1 MSWRRF
7 FRRWREDAE
16 VQREID
22 SYLEEETAEN
32 MARGM
37 SFNEAQRQARVKLG
51 NRQLV
56 RERLWQQ
63 NMVVLIDGLWR
74 DLRYA
79 LRTLWRAPGFA
90 VLAMLVMALG
100 IGANVAL
107 FTIVRA
113 VLLNPLP
120 FTEPSR
126 LVKLYEYSSDRFP
139 YNDVA
144 GGVFTAWQKENHS
157 FADLAL
163 LDSGLAFSLSE
174 GGGQLPEKVNFGV
187 CTWNLFPLLGI
198 EPALGR
204 SFTASDDQPG
214 ANATV
219 MLTWGLWKR
228 RFGGDRSVVGQT
240 IELDA
245 KPYTVIGVLPAW
257 FTYPIQS
264 VQLWTPIYHLIPQG
278 EMSAIDDHDWE
289 AIGRLKPGVSEVKA
303 TADLSVIVRRL
314 HDQHLDD
321 PFISTAANSM
331 PLLED
336 LVGEFKIPLYLLLA
350 ATTCLL
356 LIACLNTAAL
366 MVSREAMRRKELA
379 IRAALGGGGWRL
391 LREHMTESLVLSAI
405 SGAAGLLVAYVA
417 IQWFVRARQDMS
429 RVEAI
434 HLDGTAIAFTVG
446 LTLLCTICA
455 GFASILSFRGGQ
467 IARSL
472 AAYSRSQS
480 DGRGRARL
488 RKWLVTFEVGVTVV
502 LLVGTGLLLKSYAQL
517 RSSNLGCVTQ
527 NVLTMQLSLPD
538 EKYSQPL
545 QREQFFAHLLEDVRA
560 LPGLKAA
567 GLVRTVPGQGRG
579 GDAGFAIAEHP
590 PLPPGK
596 AQNAVV
602 RWADPEYFHA
612 LGIPL
617 LRGAPF
623 EASKRLAE
631 ANEVVITHSFAQKYF
646 GAEDPIGKHLITM
659 GLHRFEIVGVVGDTR
674 YKVSRP
680 PEPMM
685 YFSIYS
691 GNFGSSALVVRSAGD
706 VTQMALPIQKIVQ
719 QLDPRL
725 AVMDI
730 LTMDQVV
737 GRSIRDTSFDAGLL
751 LIFAVV
757 SLLLAAVGLFGVL
770 SFIAAQRMQEIGI
783 RMALGA
789 ERGRVLGQVMLDG
802 LKPAFIGLVVGL
814 MGSVAGVRLLRSM
827 LYATRPLDPTVFLL
841 VSVVLLAVAGAA
853 CTIPAWHASR
863 LDPMQALRTE

>member
-7 FRRWREDAE
+7 FRRRREDAD
-16 VQREID
+16 VQSEIE
-22 SYLEEETAEN
+22 SYLQEEAAEN

-37 SFNEAQRQARVKLG
+37 SFDEAQRLARIKLG
-51 NRQLV
+51 NRQIV

-63 NMVVLIDGLWR
+63 NTVLVIDGLWR

-79 LRTLWRAPGFA
+79 LRTLSRAPGFSSLA
-90 VLAMLVMALG
+90 VLVMALG

-144 GGVFTAWQKENHS
+144 GGVFAAWQKDNHS

-187 CTWNLFPLLGI
+187 CTWNLFPLLGV

-204 SFTASDDQPG
+204 SFAASDDRPS

-228 RFGGDRSVVGQT
+228 RFGGDRSVLGQT

-257 FTYPIQS
+257 FTYPVQT
-264 VQLWTPIYHLIPQG
+264 VQLWTPIHHLIPEG
-278 EMSAIDDHDWE
+278 EMNAIDDHDWE
-289 AIGRLKPGVSEVKA
+289 AIGRLKPGVNEATA

-314 HDQHLDD
+314 HNQHLDD

-331 PLLED
+331 PLLQD
-336 LVGEFKIPLYLLLA
+336 LVGEFKMPLYLLLA

-379 IRAALGGGGWRL
+379 IRAALGGGSWRL

-405 SGAAGLLVAYVA
+405 SGAAGLLVAYAA

-434 HLDGTAIAFTVG
+434 HLDGTAVAFTVG
-446 LTLLCTICA
+446 LTLLCAVCA
-455 GFASILSFRGGQ
+455 GFASVLSFRGGQ
-467 IARSL
+467 ITRSL

-480 DGRGRARL
+480 DGRGRVRL

-545 QREQFFAHLLEDVRA
+545 QREQFFAHLLDDVRA

-567 GLVRTVPGQGRG
+567 GLVRTVPGEGRG

-590 PLPPGK
+590 PLPSGK

-602 RWADPEYFHA
+602 RWADPEYFRA
-612 LGIPL
+612 MGIPL
-617 LRGAPF
+617 LRGASF
-623 EASKRLAE
+623 DATKRLAE

-659 GLHRFEIVGVVGDTR
+659 GQHRFEIVGVVGDTR
-674 YKVSRP
+674 YKVSLP

-691 GNFGSSALVVRSAGD
+691 GNFGSSALVIRSAGD

-719 QLDPRL
+719 QLDPQL

-730 LTMDQVV
+730 LTMDQVI

-770 SFIAAQRMQEIGI
+770 SFMAAQRMQEIGI

-789 ERGRVLGQVMLDG
+789 ERSRVLGQVMLDG
-802 LKPAFIGLVVGL
+802 LKPAFIGLLIGL
-814 MGSVAGVRLLRSM
+814 LGSVAGVRLLRSM
-827 LYATRPLDPTVFLL
+827 LYATRPLDPTVFVL
-841 VSVVLLAVAGAA
+841 VSVVLLAVTGAA
-853 CTIPAWHASR
+853 CTIPAWRASR
-863 LDPMQALRTE
+863 LDPMQALRAE

>member
-1 MSWRRF
+1 MSWGRF
-7 FRRWREDAE
+7 FRRRHADAE
-16 VQREID
+16 VRSEIE
-22 SYLEEETAEN
+22 SYLEEEAAEN
-32 MARGM
+32 LARGM
-37 SFNEAQRQARVKLG
+37 ALDEAQRRARIKLG
-51 NRQLV
+51 NRQSV
-56 RERLWQQ
+56 REQLWQQ
-63 NMVVLIDGLWR
+63 NSVAVIDGVWR

-79 LRTLWRAPGFA
+79 ARTLRRSAGFTLLA
-90 VLAMLVMALG
+90 VLVMALG

-120 FTEPSR
+120 FAEPSR
-126 LVKLYEYSSDRFP
+126 LVKVYEYSSDRFP
-139 YNDVA
+139 YNTVA
-144 GGVFTAWQKENHS
+144 GGVFAAWRKQNHS

-187 CTWNLFPLLGI
+187 CTWNLFPMLGV

-204 SFTASDDQPG
+204 SFTASDDRPG
-214 ANATV
+214 ADATV

-228 RFGGDRSVVGQT
+228 RFGGDRSIVGRT

-245 KPYTVIGVLPAW
+245 KPYMVIGVLPAW

-264 VQLWTPIYHLIPQG
+264 VQLWTPIYHLIPEV
-278 EMSAIDDHDWE
+278 EMNAIDNHSWE
-289 AIGRLKPGVSEVKA
+289 AIGRLKPGVREAQA
-303 TADLSVIVRRL
+303 TAELSAIVRRL

-321 PFISTAANSM
+321 PFISTAASSM

-336 LVGEFKIPLYLLLA
+336 LIGEFKMPLYLLLA

-366 MVSREAMRRKELA
+366 MVSREAMRRRELA
-379 IRAALGGGGWRL
+379 IRAALGGGRWRL
-391 LREHMTESLVLSAI
+391 LREHMAESLVLSGI
-405 SGAAGLLVAYVA
+405 SGAVGLLVGYAA
-417 IQWFVRARQDMS
+417 IRWFVHARQDMS
-429 RVEAI
+429 RVETI
-434 HLDGTAIAFTVG
+434 HLDGAAVAFTVS
-446 LTLLCTICA
+446 LTLLCALCA
-455 GFASILSFRGGQ
+455 GFASILSFRSGQ

-472 AAYSRSQS
+472 AVSSRSQS

-488 RKWLVTFEVGVTVV
+488 RKWLVALEVGVTVV

-538 EKYSQPL
+538 EKYSGPP
-545 QREQFFAHLLEDVRA
+545 QREKFFGDLLERVRA
-560 LPGLKAA
+560 LPGVSAA
-567 GLVRTVPGQGRG
+567 GLVRTVPGEGRS

-590 PLPPGK
+590 PLPPGQK
-596 AQNAVV
+596 PLAVV
-602 RWADPEYFHA
+602 RWADPRYFHA
-612 LGIPL
+612 MGIPL
-617 LRGAPF
+617 LHGATF
-623 EASKRLAE
+623 DATKRLIK
-631 ANEVVITHSFAQKYF
+631 ANEVVVSASFAQQYF
-646 GAEDPIGKHLITM
+646 GTEDPTGKHLITM
-659 GLHRFEIVGVVGDTR
+659 GRRWFEIVGVVGDTR
-674 YKVSRP
+674 YRVSRP

-685 YFSIYS
+685 YFSVYS
-691 GNFGSSALVVRSAGD
+691 GDFGSSALVVRSPGD

-719 QLDPRL
+719 GLDPQL

-730 LTMDQVV
+730 LTMDQVI
-737 GRSIRDTSFDAGLL
+737 GRSIRDTSFDAKLL
-751 LIFAVV
+751 LIFAVL

-789 ERGRVLGQVMLDG
+789 ERDRVLGQVLLDG
-802 LKPAFIGLVVGL
+802 LKPAFIGLVLGL
-814 MGSVAGVRLLRSM
+814 ACSLGAVRLVRSM

-841 VSVVLLAVAGAA
+841 VSLVLVAVAGAA
-853 CTIPAWHASR
+853 CIVPAWRASR
-863 LDPMQALRTE
+863 LDPMQALRNE